1 MNQIPSPLLR
11 HPKRPSNPKLGRA
24 CTVVTRLQINTHYKH
39 EPNIDLSGNRIHY
52 LQLLKQLDKGN
63 CMHVKYVGSSNIVSP
78 IKT

>member
-39 EPNIDLSGNRIHY
+39 EPNIDLSGNRIHG
-52 LQLLKQLDKGN
+52 QSNGN
-63 CMHVKYVGSSNIVSP
+63 CIHVKYVGSSNIVSP